1 MLLRESGLR
10 ASFANLSIL
19 DKERRLFQHS
29 NLGHHQCLLWNLK
42 YVQSIGLKE
51 SRHPCYHGKREKNLL
66 LACSVTKAES
76 RFLVKRGTGR

>member
-42 YVQSIGLKE
+42 DIQSHGLEE
-51 SRHPCYHGKREKNLL
+51 SRHPFYHGKREKNLL
-66 LACSVTKAES
+66 LASSVTKVKF
-76 RFLVKRGTGR
+76 RFFL